1 MKKII
6 LLFYLIAL
14 PIFAQKEYTYNFKNS
29 DSLDAYI
36 EKYELPFQEGDIYIT
51 KDFENSFRPYS
62 ESKFLRSPRIY
73 VFNAEGQFLESIN
86 NITSEKKLANFK
98 KIRKRPEKNEPSLD
112 FWTSKIVHY
121 KTGNDY
127 EDPKNYDYTFVV
139 NWDLIESEQ
148 TEQLIEIYSE
158 WYNVLLRQKAKG
170 ENIQII
176 LLNIDLQEHWELSP
190 YMRKFV
196 LENVNRSWG
205 E

>member
-98 KIRKRPEKNEPSLD
+98 KLRKRPEKNEPSLD

-176 LLNIDLQEHWELSP
+176 LLNIDLQERWELSP

>member
-127 EDPKNYDYTFVV
+127 DDPKKYDYTFVV

-148 TEQLIEIYSE
+148 TAQLVDIWSE
-158 WYNVLLRQKAKG
+158 WYNVLMRQKAKG

-176 LLNIDLQEHWELSP
+176 LFNIDLQERWELSP

-205 E
+205 G

>member
-14 PIFAQKEYTYNFKNS
+14 PIFAQKQYTYNFKNS

-176 LLNIDLQEHWELSP
+176 LLNIDLQERWELSP

>member
-36 EKYELPFQEGDIYIT
+36 ERYELPFQEDDIYIT

-62 ESKFLRSPRIY
+62 ESKFLRSPIIY
-73 VFNAEGQFLESIN
+73 VFNEEGHFLESIN

-98 KIRKRPEKNEPSLD
+98 KLRKRPEKNEPSLD

-127 EDPKNYDYTFVV
+127 DDPKKYDYTFVV
-139 NWDLIESEQ
+139 IWDLIESEQ
-148 TEQLIEIYSE
+148 TAQLVDIWSE
-158 WYNVLLRQKAKG
+158 WYNVLMRQKAKG

-176 LLNIDLQEHWELSP
+176 LFNIDLQERWELSP

-205 E
+205 G

>member
-36 EKYELPFQEGDIYIT
+36 ERYELPFHSEDIYIT

-62 ESKFLRSPRIY
+62 ESKFLSSPRIY
-73 VFNAEGQFLESIN
+73 VFNEEGQFLESIN

-98 KIRKRPEKNEPSLD
+98 KLRKRPEKNEPSLD

-127 EDPKNYDYTFVV
+127 DDPKNYDYTFVV
-139 NWDLIESEQ
+139 NWSVIEYEQ
-148 TEQLIEIYSE
+148 TQQVVDIWSE
-158 WYNVLLRQKAKG
+158 WYNVLIRQKAKG

-176 LLNIDLQEHWELSP
+176 LFNTNLQERWELSP

-205 E
+205 G

>member
-176 LLNIDLQEHWELSP
+176 LLNIDLQERWELSP

>member
-36 EKYELPFQEGDIYIT
+36 EKYELPFQEEDIYIT

-73 VFNAEGQFLESIN
+73 VFNEEGQFLESIT

-98 KIRKRPEKNEPSLD
+98 KLRKRPEKNEPSLD

-127 EDPKNYDYTFVV
+127 DDPKNYDYTFVV

-148 TEQLIEIYSE
+148 TAQLVDIWSE
-158 WYNVLLRQKAKG
+158 WYNVLMRQKAKG

-176 LLNIDLQEHWELSP
+176 LFNIDLQERWELSP

-205 E
+205 G

>member
-29 DSLDAYI
+29 DSLDSYI
-36 EKYELPFQEGDIYIT
+36 EKYELPFHSEDIYIT

-62 ESKFLRSPRIY
+62 ESKFLSSPIIY
-73 VFNAEGQFLESIN
+73 VFNEEGQFLESIN
-86 NITSEKKLANFK
+86 NITSEKKSANFK
-98 KIRKRPEKNEPSLD
+98 KLRKRPEKNEPSLD

-127 EDPKNYDYTFVV
+127 DDPKNYDYTFVV

-148 TEQLIEIYSE
+148 TAQLVDIWSE
-158 WYNVLLRQKAKG
+158 WYNVLMRQKAKG

-176 LLNIDLQEHWELSP
+176 LFNIDLQERWELSP

-205 E
+205 G